1 VTQSHADGRA
11 ARRQE
16 GQRAAITPDEAEPIR
31 CELSTPQAAPEGYNR
46 RGVRSLQ
53 IDNPRQRA
61 LVRLAD
67 AVLTPVAWW
76 PSRPRE
82 IHRILLLRLE
92 RIGDLLMTLEAIADV
107 RAVFPSARIDLAV
120 GSWNEPIAAL
130 IPGIST
136 VHVADVPWLT
146 RGEQPTSWGAILRAA
161 SAWRAGDYDLVVNFE
176 PDIRSNLLARVTGAP
191 IRLGYASGGG
201 GPLLTHVGT
210 FDPATHVS
218 DNARRLVATI
228 APAGHRS
235 ETTVTRRLAPRP
247 DQIARVEHLLAPHP
261 RPLIGVH
268 VSGGRASKQW
278 HPERFAAVAAAV
290 AATTSGTIVLT
301 GATTDLPMVSTVQ
314 GMLTG
319 TRVLS
324 LAGALDLPESAAL
337 LDRLDVLVTG
347 DTGPMHLAAAMGTPV
362 VALFGPSDPA
372 RYGPRARSERIL
384 RVQLPCS
391 PCGQVRLPPVRCRGK
406 VPDCMDGITVAA
418 VVAATLDLLDPRAR
432 AAGVSPI

>member
-1 VTQSHADGRA
+1 
-11 ARRQE
+11 
-16 GQRAAITPDEAEPIR
+16 
-31 CELSTPQAAPEGYNR
+31 
-46 RGVRSLQ
+46 VRSLQ

-67 AVLTPVAWW
+67 AVLTPVGWW

-82 IHRILLLRLE
+82 IQRILLLRLE
-92 RIGDLLMTLEAIADV
+92 RIGDLLMALEAIADV
-107 RAVFPSARIDLAV
+107 RVAFPSATIDLAV
-120 GSWNEPIAAL
+120 GSWNASIAAL
-130 IPGIST
+130 IPGLST

-146 RGEQPTSWGAILRAA
+146 RGEQPTSWGAILHAA
-161 SAWRAGDYDLVVNFE
+161 SGWRARRYDLVVNFE
-176 PDIRSNLLARVTGAP
+176 PDIRSNLLARMTGAP

-201 GPLLTHVGT
+201 GPLLTHIGT
-210 FDPATHVS
+210 YDPATHVAE
-218 DNARRLVATI
+218 NARRLLSTI
-228 APAGHRS
+228 APAGGRA
-235 ETTVTRRLAPRP
+235 ETTVSRRLTPTP
-247 DQIARVEHLLAPHP
+247 DQVARVDQLLAPHQ

-278 HPERFAAVAAAV
+278 HPDRFGAVAAAV
-290 AATTSGTIVLT
+290 AAATSGTIVLT
-301 GATTDLPMVSTVQ
+301 GARDDVPMVAAVQ
-314 GMLTG
+314 ATLPG

-337 LDRLDVLVTG
+337 LDRLDVLITG

-362 VALFGPSDPA
+362 VALFGPSDPT

-406 VPDCMDGITVAA
+406 VPDCMAGITVDA
-418 VVAATLDLLDPRAR
+418 VVAATLDLLDPRAP
-432 AAGVSPI
+432 AADASHI

>member
-1 VTQSHADGRA
+1 M
-11 ARRQE
+11 
-16 GQRAAITPDEAEPIR
+16 AIKPDEAEPIR
-31 CELSTPQAAPEGYNR
+31 CELSTPRAAPEGYNR
-46 RGVRSLQ
+46 GGVRSLQ

-82 IHRILLLRLE
+82 VHRILLLRLE
-92 RIGDLLMTLEAIADV
+92 RIGDLLMALEAIADV
-107 RAVFPSARIDLAV
+107 RAAFPSATIDLAV
-120 GSWNEPIAAL
+120 GSWNAPIAAL
-130 IPGIST
+130 IPGITT

-146 RGEQPTSWGAILRAA
+146 RGEQPTSWGTILHAA
-161 SAWRAGDYDLVVNFE
+161 SGWRARGYDLVINFE
-176 PDIRSNLLARVTGAP
+176 PDIRSNMLARMTGAP

-201 GPLLTHVGT
+201 GPLLTHIST
-210 FDPATHVS
+210 YDPTTHVA

-228 APAGHRS
+228 APVGGLAK
-235 ETTVTRRLAPRP
+235 TTTSRRLTPTP
-247 DQIARVEHLLAPHP
+247 DQVARVDQLLAPHP

-278 HPERFAAVAAAV
+278 HPDRFAAVAAAV

-301 GATTDLPMVSTVQ
+301 GATSDVPMVAAVQ
-314 GMLTG
+314 ATLTG
-319 TRVLS
+319 TRVVS
-324 LAGALDLPESAAL
+324 FAGALDLPESAAL
-337 LDRLDVLVTG
+337 FDRLDVLITG

-406 VPDCMDGITVAA
+406 VPDCMDGITVDA
-418 VVAATLDLLDPRAR
+418 VVAATLELLAPTPGPTLRTAEC
-432 AAGVSPI
+432 